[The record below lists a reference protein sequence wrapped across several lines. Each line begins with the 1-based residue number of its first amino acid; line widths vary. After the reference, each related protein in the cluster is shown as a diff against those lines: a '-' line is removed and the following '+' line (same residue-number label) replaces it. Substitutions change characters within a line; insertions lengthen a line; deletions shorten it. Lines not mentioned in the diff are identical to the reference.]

1 MRKFEEK
8 TASWSRH
15 RRQTL
20 LMRLVSLTL
29 CFALFVSSTGM
40 ALIGEGEQQDSVDI
54 TATDVVPDGDTGTG
68 AGGDALPGDTGDG
81 SDAGTGDGSGDGSS
95 TGEIPGGDTGEN
107 PGGDAGENPGGEPVD
122 PGIGENPP
130 VDNTAEIAATLERFN
145 AALDAFR
152 ADYTYELSNHGID
165 GHVCRWTQFEMA
177 LNLATAVKTSVS
189 ELIANDA
196 AVLSG
201 LDETNAMLS
210 VCAAGAYE
218 SRANAVLAR
227 TDYTGMTQFDAD
239 VARVDSLLKY
249 MLDAE
254 LNSGVITG
262 LQADLTQMRVDL
274 AAALEGGSGGTGEPE
289 NPDNP
294 DNPENPDNPD
304 NPENPDADAILAIA
318 AAYEALNAGWQ
329 AMSFD
334 AVLAEIGRIQVMIG
348 ALSDAG
354 KADINIVTVGEY
366 LLTIQSAAAVAELGA
381 RVAALQLED
390 LAAPGLADRINDAK
404 ALVGYMTAT
413 DAASDAVAGRLAA
426 LDAILEALNAPV
438 VSDTGKKFV
447 ADVAALKGVFDNA
460 RLHAMSKQVKA
471 LQESYGLLVE
481 TDKADASVIAAL
493 AELDALQSAC
503 DGLDS
508 DVKAFL
514 VACDVLFEAYAQP
527 GFDIESESVQALVRA
542 VADAFAALD
551 ESSFDNVEVVE
562 YYTRLEAAGLLPK
575 DDIAAQ
581 IDFQVKM
588 DRLENTSAV
597 EAYSAGMGSKIQVF
611 KLEHNSSANMGA
623 GDVEYSDDYFRSY
636 AILGL
641 DAQDVNGTALG
652 LDFSITASGET
663 DRVNGNYIQQ
673 VYASTKSYDEIDA
686 LVNQIAQTDFA
697 TATYT
702 MEDLLA
708 EHFVELVGD
717 NAAAPAGTRCYI
729 VAYDVDAQGA
739 NVSARCDISVNIGG
753 GDWTTAVPGTSV
765 SYRFRG
771 VTEPG
776 NRVADPEDVD
786 GIGLW
791 QYSRVGGVEGDGVFV
806 DDAVLNNGTVRLVA
820 RELSG
825 TLSDENGVG
834 MGDIALALFTYD
846 AGTDAYTRL
855 ERDISGNRLA
865 DVLSADDGSYLFDK
879 LPAGDY
885 YIAMRGAGLNNKA
898 AGAGMIKVTDRMH
911 GLDGWTFVSEGAVSF
926 KTLQQFNTDILLG
939 SSEYVQGAEWSGQ
952 FEAGLPP
959 YEVFVTWMDG
969 QPGATLSED
978 KTHADWVVSDQASLE
993 GVAKSFEIEIVV
1005 NEDIPAG
1012 TKLLTV
1018 PATLC
1023 KYDANVDTCRLIV
1036 PVDMLISTEFQHR
1049 FNESVIKSACENTS
1063 CLEFVWDSIQ
1073 TTDVVSAGSHIKIPL
1088 FECVKYVLA
1097 VSRYRSSDKL
1107 SEATSY
1113 HYPSHSVDI
1122 LGEKSY
1128 ALVDGLGGEHELTFT
1143 RSASVESLL
1152 LYNNSTSNFGGKHVS
1167 GNLGNRVFSWT
1178 PLIESN
1184 YGVSKGA
1191 FDELVSD
1198 NKVLLEFVFRAV
1210 AKSNTLGYIDF
1221 DFVPSDNGQV
1231 VGVCAGIFSGRSVKS
1246 FFDSSVC
1253 CVPVDGDISV
1263 PFPYR
1268 INYYRAHENFSDV
1281 FYDDISQCDMYF
1293 KEIMSGIAW
1302 NYGGLQT
1309 YFNNG
1314 VSVLV
1319 AYDADEIFDEPTST
1333 VFAGLD
1339 VTATLR
1345 SFVDDASIT
1354 VSESASIHAPYTWT
1368 ESDGDTYSL
1377 TVQTFG
1383 ISSSGL
1389 SGLRLG
1395 LDVRH
1400 CSTKAIGSYKLPLNV
1415 ESDNVS
1421 LAFDAIGLYSSGS
1434 RKMTTLCASD
1444 YVLSNIHFDV
1454 TPGKAYYSDTGELLN
1469 IEPDLDTYGEDVIS
1483 VYVCTKDSPD
1493 VWVHDNDI
1501 LLRDASKNYVP
1512 RNSNVCRVRLDYNG
1526 RKSFVQMSIFADI
1539 TFLGKSSVIQS
1550 CIDDAIAT
1558 NTSSLTINT
1567 SAALLSTSLLGDPIV
1582 VCPDSQVQGAWADG
1596 LHTLSKVLYSDC
1608 CDDEHMPLRS
1618 VYGYSMNSK
1627 QGSYWSWMISHFN
1640 NDDTLMT
1647 TYFASSLNLPNAKFS
1662 DLNDSIWLS
1671 QLNTAKYWV
1680 ILPDSVDVVSI
1691 DVGIDIASTGSQA
1704 MYYTTNRGTTSY
1716 ANVPLMSAF
1725 NVSPT
1730 VTYRL
1735 LDEDIDGF
1743 AVYEVVSSFPYDLS
1757 IDFKNGNDSSM
1768 TRHKWF
1774 GYFNITTC
1782 PKYTESFTTDDTRV
1796 GVMSYIIDPDS
1807 VNENAYSDS
1816 FLWCME
1822 SDGGLLFGYLP
1833 DDAGE
1838 FLRDMDRDGITEE
1851 NILGRM
1857 NRYYTKTNNPAY
1869 ISGLQLKAQG
1879 SSSRLFNTATTTSPT
1894 DPYRYKMTYQQAI
1907 EPSTNVVMYNS
1918 IEDISGNTW
1927 GGVLSDIDMS
1937 DADRQNITYTIYGNA
1952 SRIDSLNYVQSKF
1965 NHENLRALEDGWFVI
1980 GSDTDLS
1987 TVKSIA
1993 IDFGSHEFQRD
2004 ENNKP
2009 ATVSVVYSMTPPAGG
2024 FAAGQ
2029 TSIGNRA
2036 FFSDT
2041 LKGSGV
2047 TRTVMANQVTVTMDT
2062 EVGGQVS
2069 KTIVPVIR
2077 QGADGG
2083 ISGDDML
2090 TSVAESGTASQAG
2103 DVWVDTY
2110 DEAGNKITLDK
2121 TGKPADVYQYAYH
2134 LKYTMDDPG
2143 AGNYN
2148 SVRNVIL
2155 YDNLENGT
2163 DSKYAGRL
2171 TDISVTGTDAFFAE
2185 FGQGHVPPGGGSGN
2199 GELVGGEG
2207 DDMEF
2212 LAMPFSLLPD
2222 NSGVSYTGLA
2232 GADVYVNYD
2241 GMSVSTNLPDG
2252 LVDATGIQDWTLLGS
2267 LSDGDVLPAPEGAN
2281 IRHVAVV
2288 VSDLTTMHES
2298 GLNATPYQESYI
2310 DVALTMEHAGRTDCF
2325 GNDKI
2330 IRNGMLVSYQVPGV
2344 DDPVV
2349 VTLPSEQQPELEVI
2363 YRDTGFALPVTGGS
2377 GWFIPTVSGIGC
2389 IVLAA
2394 SWIMSERKWRRRMA
2408 AVMAQQAGSEHDNQ

>member
-20 LMRLVSLTL
+20 LVRLVSLTL

-40 ALIGEGEQQDSVDI
+40 ALIGEGEQQDASADADI
-54 TATDVVPDGDTGTG
+54 MATDVVPDGDTGDGTDTG
-68 AGGDALPGDTGDG
+68 ASDDALPGDTGDG
-81 SDAGTGDGSGDGSS
+81 SDAGDIGSGDGSGM
-95 TGEIPGGDTGEN
+95 GEISGGDT
-107 PGGDAGENPGGEPVD
+107 GEPVD
-122 PGIGENPP
+122 PGAGENPP
-130 VDNTAEIAATLERFN
+130 VDNTAEIAAALERFN

-218 SRANAVLAR
+218 SRAAAVLAR

-262 LQADLTQMRVDL
+262 LRADLTQMRVDL
-274 AAALEGGSGGTGEPE
+274 AAALESGSGSGSGDTGDTDPDTPE
-289 NPDNP
+289 NPDQPEQPVNP
-294 DNPENPDNPD
+294 D
-304 NPENPDADAILAIA
+304 DAAIIEIA

-329 AMSFD
+329 SMSFD
-334 AVLAEIGRIQVMIG
+334 AALAEIGRIQAMIG
-348 ALSDAG
+348 GLSDTG
-354 KADINIVTVGEY
+354 KADINIVAISEY
-366 LLTIQSAAAVAELGA
+366 LLTIQSAAAVQELGA
-381 RVAALQLED
+381 RVAALQAESLD
-390 LAAPGLADRINDAK
+390 ALGLADRISDAK
-404 ALVGYMTAT
+404 ALVGYMTAA
-413 DAASDAVAGRLAA
+413 DAVSDAVTGHLAA
-426 LDAILEALNAPV
+426 LDAILGALNAPV

-447 ADVAALKGVFDNA
+447 ADVAALKGVFDA
-460 RLHAMSKQVKA
+460 SRLHAMSKQVVVLREA
-471 LQESYGLLVE
+471 YGLLVE
-481 TDKADASVIAAL
+481 TDKTDASVIAAL
-493 AELDALQSAC
+493 AELDVLQSAC

-508 DVKAFL
+508 NIKAFL
-514 VACDVLFEAYAQP
+514 TACDALFEVYAQP
-527 GFDIESESVQALVRA
+527 GFDIESESAQALARS
-542 VADAFAALD
+542 VADAFALLN

-611 KLEHNSSANMGA
+611 RLEHNSSANMGA

-652 LDFSITASGET
+652 LDFNITATGET

-702 MEDLLA
+702 MADLLA
-708 EHFVELVGD
+708 EHFVEVADGE
-717 NAAAPAGTRCYI
+717 AAPAGARCYI

-753 GDWTTAVPGTSV
+753 GDWTTVAPGTSV
-765 SYRFRG
+765 GYKFRG

-776 NRVADPEDVD
+776 NRVADSEDVD

-846 AGTDAYTRL
+846 SSTDAYTRL

-885 YIAMRGAGLNNKA
+885 YIAMRGSSLNNKA

-939 SSEYVQGAEWSGQ
+939 SSEYVQTHEWSGQ

-993 GVAKSFEIEIVV
+993 GVAKSFEIEIIV

-1012 TKLLTV
+1012 TKLLEV
-1018 PATLC
+1018 P
-1023 KYDANVDTCRLIV
+1023 RLLLEQ
-1036 PVDMLISTEFQHR
+1036 PVDFTRYGWRQTDGVTYTFDYWLR
-1049 FNESVIKSACENTS
+1049 ESS
-1063 CLEFVWDSIQ
+1063 
-1073 TTDVVSAGSHIKIPL
+1073 VSGA
-1088 FECVKYVLA
+1088 
-1097 VSRYRSSDKL
+1097 L
-1107 SEATSY
+1107 SATSY
-1113 HYPSHSVDI
+1113 FAYQSGAIVTSELAPSGSRVKLSLNDAVFYNLNPSNRDSAFI
-1122 LGEKSY
+1122 KTSMDFDGEQLFVFK
-1128 ALVDGLGGEHELTFT
+1128 DGDNVAHKLTFT
-1143 RSASVESLL
+1143 RSAVLGDVDVDVFVKSDTDSHKLTKNKGSRVWSW
-1152 LYNNSTSNFGGKHVS
+1152 SP
-1167 GNLGNRVFSWT
+1167 NLET
-1178 PLIESN
+1178 Y
-1184 YGVSKGA
+1184 YGVTKEQ
-1191 FDELVSD
+1191 FDAAVTD
-1198 NKVLLEFVFRAV
+1198 DKVVLEFSYKTIF
-1210 AKSNTLGYIDF
+1210 SGWGLGFVDYE
-1221 DFVPSDNGQV
+1221 FVPSDAGVVLGQGFFDTFYV
-1231 VGVCAGIFSGRSVKS
+1231 AGMSYNEAFKFTDASKIPYPYPFDAGGFTVDALAGIVSTCFTRVSRGQYRATDVNSKLHTSVLVVYSSDAIYDADTDTVTASCRCKATFHPAFGSGELTGEVESVKS
-1246 FFDSSVC
+1246 APFTYIPSDGSAYSISSIMARPTMWDSVGSLIMGNDVSLYC
-1253 CVPVDGDISV
+1253 CL
-1263 PFPYR
+1263 
-1268 INYYRAHENFSDV
+1268 N
-1281 FYDDISQCDMYF
+1281 
-1293 KEIMSGIAW
+1293 
-1302 NYGGLQT
+1302 
-1309 YFNNG
+1309 
-1314 VSVLV
+1314 
-1319 AYDADEIFDEPTST
+1319 ADY
-1333 VFAGLD
+1333 
-1339 VTATLR
+1339 
-1345 SFVDDASIT
+1345 
-1354 VSESASIHAPYTWT
+1354 APYSSELNNAELVWDSFGVYSYDGKQVFSLN
-1368 ESDGDTYSL
+1368 SDDYFLSDLFINDFDVGQVYYNDS
-1377 TVQTFG
+1377 G
-1383 ISSSGL
+1383 AISSYL
-1389 SGLRLG
+1389 H
-1395 LDVRH
+1395 DEQ
-1400 CSTKAIGSYKLPLNV
+1400 YN
-1415 ESDNVS
+1415 
-1421 LAFDAIGLYSSGS
+1421 
-1434 RKMTTLCASD
+1434 
-1444 YVLSNIHFDV
+1444 
-1454 TPGKAYYSDTGELLN
+1454 
-1469 IEPDLDTYGEDVIS
+1469 EDVVK
-1483 VYVCTKDSPD
+1483 VYVCTADSPD
-1493 VWVHDNDI
+1493 VWLYDSEYTVRALHTASSRLYFAHDNVTRCKLVYENRQAFLHVTANAYVEFRSNSPRI
-1501 LLRDASKNYVP
+1501 KSLVEEMRSAIVSGKNFSNLR
-1512 RNSNVCRVRLDYNG
+1512 
-1526 RKSFVQMSIFADI
+1526 F
-1539 TFLGKSSVIQS
+1539 TFSG
-1550 CIDDAIAT
+1550 
-1558 NTSSLTINT
+1558 
-1567 SAALLSTSLLGDPIV
+1567 ALLAYLDGGRLLAANPQNSV
-1582 VCPDSQVQGAWADG
+1582 TGAWADS
-1596 LHTLSKVLYSDC
+1596 LNAVSDMLYVN
-1608 CDDEHMPLRS
+1608 EG
-1618 VYGYSMNSK
+1618 YGNSGHPVRTVGTTYLASTDGDYAAAL
-1627 QGSYWSWMISHFN
+1627 QCLFN
-1640 NDDTLMT
+1640 ADDTEMT
-1647 TYFASSLNLPNAKFS
+1647 VQVASYLNLPNGKDVFPSGSSLA
-1662 DLNDSIWLS
+1662 NMH
-1671 QLNTAKYWV
+1671 TAEYLV
-1680 ILPDSVDVVSI
+1680 LLPESV
-1691 DVGIDIASTGSQA
+1691 
-1704 MYYTTNRGTTSY
+1704 
-1716 ANVPLMSAF
+1716 
-1725 NVSPT
+1725 
-1730 VTYRL
+1730 
-1735 LDEDIDGF
+1735 
-1743 AVYEVVSSFPYDLS
+1743 EVVSVLPGLLESSNTGTNSWVHMNYRYAGISGSLHKDFLLTSEYDSEPQIEFEVDAAASVPGYTAYRVLSTFVFDRTVDPVSAYGSEMPYGHFRL
-1757 IDFKNGNDSSM
+1757 IC
-1768 TRHKWF
+1768 R
-1774 GYFNITTC
+1774 
-1782 PKYTESFTTDDTRV
+1782 PKYTEQFTNDDTYVTVISRL
-1796 GVMSYIIDPDS
+1796 IDPETGNSYKDPLL
-1807 VNENAYSDS
+1807 
-1816 FLWCME
+1816 FKMRQ
-1822 SDGGLLFGYLP
+1822 DGGYNFAHLP
-1833 DDAGE
+1833 DDAGYKY
-1838 FLRDMDRDGITEE
+1838 LWDMDKNGDTSEK
-1851 NILGRM
+1851 ILATISM
-1857 NRYYTKTNNPAY
+1857 HWPKSTSSAY
-1869 ISGLQLKAQG
+1869 VSGLQLKAQG
-1879 SSSRLFNTATTTSPT
+1879 SSSRLFNTAATTSPT
-1894 DPYRYKMTYQQAI
+1894 DPYCYKMTYQQAI

-1937 DADRQNITYTIYGNA
+1937 DADRQNIAYTIYGNR

-1980 GSDTDLS
+1980 DNNTDLS

-2009 ATVSVVYSMTPPAGG
+2009 ATVSVVYSMTPPSNG

-2062 EVGGQVS
+2062 EVGGGIS

-2077 QGADGG
+2077 QGASGD
-2083 ISGDDML
+2083 ISGDGML
-2090 TSVAESGTASQAG
+2090 TSVAESGNGSQTGG

-2110 DEAGNKITLDK
+2110 DETGNKITLDK
-2121 TGKPADVYQYAYH
+2121 TGKPANPYQYQYH

-2143 AGNYN
+2143 AGSYN

-2171 TDISVTGTDAFFAE
+2171 TDISVTGVDAFFAE
-2185 FGQGHVPPGGGSGN
+2185 LGQGHAPSGGGSGN
-2199 GELVGGEG
+2199 EEPVGGGG
-2207 DDMEF
+2207 DDAEF

-2267 LSDGDVLPAPEGAN
+2267 LSDGNVLPAPEGAN

-2288 VSDLTTMHES
+2288 VPDLTTMHES
-2298 GLNATPYQESYI
+2298 GLNATPYQDSYI

-2330 IRNGMLVSYQVPGV
+2330 IRNNMLVSYQVPGV

-2349 VTLPSEQQPELEVI
+2349 MGLPSEQEPELEVI
-2363 YRDTGFALPVTGGS
+2363 YRDAGFALPVTGGS

-2394 SWIMSERKWRRRMA
+2394 SWILSERKWRRRMA
-2408 AVMAQQAGSEHDNQ
+2408 AVMAQQSQSGSDNQ

>member
-1 MRKFEEK
+1 MCKFETK

-15 RRQTL
+15 RRQSFL
-20 LMRLVSLTL
+20 VRLVSLTL

-40 ALIGEGEQQDSVDI
+40 AMIGEDAKSQQDAELT
-54 TATDVVPDGDTGTG
+54 TASDVVPGSDETGDNTGAGDGGDVLPGNTGTG
-68 AGGDALPGDTGDG
+68 DV
-81 SDAGTGDGSGDGSS
+81 
-95 TGEIPGGDTGEN
+95 GENPGGTGEN
-107 PGGDAGENPGGEPVD
+107 PGETPENPGDGPVD
-122 PGIGENPP
+122 PGTGPD
-130 VDNTAEIAATLERFN
+130 DNLPEDNSAEIAAALERFN

-152 ADYTYELSNHGID
+152 ADYTYELSNHGAAD
-165 GHVCRWTQFEMA
+165 HVCRWTQFEMA
-177 LNLATAVKTSVS
+177 LNLAMAVKTSVS

-196 AVLSG
+196 AVLAG

-218 SRANAVLAR
+218 SRAAAVLAR
-227 TDYTGMTQFDAD
+227 TDYTGMTRFDAD

-254 LNSGVITG
+254 LNSSVITG
-262 LQADLTQMRVDL
+262 LRADLTQMRVDL
-274 AAALEGGSGGTGEPE
+274 AAALEGGSGGT
-289 NPDNP
+289 D
-294 DNPENPDNPD
+294 
-304 NPENPDADAILAIA
+304 NPDADAILAIA

-334 AVLAEIGRIQVMIG
+334 AVLAEVGRIQAMISG
-348 ALSDAG
+348 LSDAG
-354 KADINIVTVGEY
+354 KADINVVTVGEY
-366 LLTIQSAAAVAELGA
+366 LITIQSAAAVAELGA
-381 RVAALQLED
+381 RVAALQIESLD
-390 LAAPGLADRINDAK
+390 APGLADRIAEAK
-404 ALVGYMTAT
+404 ALTGYMTAG
-413 DAASDAVAGRLAA
+413 DMAGTTVTGHLAA

-438 VSDTGKKFV
+438 VSDAGKKFV
-447 ADVAALKGVFDNA
+447 ADVGALKAAFDA
-460 RLHAMSKQVKA
+460 SKLHAMSKQVA
-471 LQESYGLLVE
+471 GLRAAYDALVE

-493 AELDALQSAC
+493 AELDAMQAQC
-503 DGLDS
+503 DGLDGNI
-508 DVKAFL
+508 KAFL
-514 VACDVLFEAYAQP
+514 TACDALFDAYAQA
-527 GFDIESESVQALVRA
+527 GFDITSESAQALGQA
-542 VADAFAALD
+542 VADVFAVLD
-551 ESSFDNVEVVE
+551 ESSFDNIEVVE

-581 IDFQVKM
+581 IDFRVKM
-588 DRLENTSAV
+588 NRLDSLKAV
-597 EAYSAGMGSKIQVF
+597 EAYSAGLNNAVQVF
-611 KLEHNSSANMGA
+611 KLEHNSTTSMGA

-641 DAQDVNGTALG
+641 DAQDVNGNPLA
-652 LDFSITASGET
+652 LDFAVTATGSTNRVHGE
-663 DRVNGNYIQQ
+663 YIQQ
-673 VYASTKSYDEIDA
+673 VYASTKSYDEIDE
-686 LVNQIAQTDFA
+686 LVNQIARTDFA

-702 MEDLLA
+702 MKDLLA
-708 EHFVELVGD
+708 EHFVEIIGD
-717 NAAAPAGTRCYI
+717 AAAPAGTQCYI

-739 NVSARCDISVNIGG
+739 NVSAYCDISVCIGG
-753 GDWTTAVPGTSV
+753 ADWMAAAPGTSV
-765 SYRFRG
+765 GYKFRG

-776 NRVADPEDVD
+776 NRVVDPEDVN
-786 GIGLW
+786 GVGTW
-791 QYSRVGGVEGDGVFV
+791 QYNRVAGVEGDCVFV
-806 DDAVLNNGTVRLVA
+806 GDDVLSRDAVQLVA

-865 DVLSADDGSYLFDK
+865 DVLTAGDGSYLFDK

-885 YIAMRGAGLNNKA
+885 YIAMRGQALNNKA

-911 GLDGWTFVSEGAVSF
+911 GLDGWTFVSEGATSF
-926 KTLQQFNTDILLG
+926 KTLRQFETDILLG
-939 SSEYVQGAEWSGQ
+939 SSEYVQRAEWSGQ

-993 GVAKSFEIEIVV
+993 GVAKSFEIEIIV

-1012 TKLLTV
+1012 TKLLTI
-1018 PATLC
+1018 PTTLC

-1036 PVDMLISTEFQHR
+1036 PVDMLASTEFQHC

-1063 CLEFVWDSIQ
+1063 CLEFVLDSIQ
-1073 TTDVVSAGSHIKIPL
+1073 ATDVVSAGSHIKMPL

-1107 SEATSY
+1107 SEITSY
-1113 HYPSHSVDI
+1113 YYPGHSVDA
-1122 LGEKSY
+1122 LGERSY
-1128 ALVDGLGGEHELTFT
+1128 VLVDGLGGEHELTFT

-1152 LYNNSTSNFGGKHVS
+1152 LYDNSTSNFGGKHVS

-1184 YGVSKGA
+1184 YGVSKDA
-1191 FDELVSD
+1191 FDKLVSD

-1221 DFVPSDNGQV
+1221 DFVPSDDGRV
-1231 VGVCAGIFSGRSVKS
+1231 VGACAGIFSGSSVKS
-1246 FFDSSVC
+1246 FYDSSVR

-1268 INYYRAHENFSDV
+1268 TNYYLAHENLSNM
-1281 FYDDISQCDMYF
+1281 YYNDISRCGTYF
-1293 KEIMSGIAW
+1293 KCIMSGIAW
-1302 NYGGLQT
+1302 YYGGLRT
-1309 YFNNG
+1309 YLNNG

-1319 AYDADEIFDEPTST
+1319 AYDVDKIFDESTST

-1339 VTATLR
+1339 ATATLR

-1354 VSESASIHAPYTWT
+1354 VSESASVHAPYTWT
-1368 ESDGDTYSL
+1368 ESDGDAYSL
-1377 TVQTFG
+1377 TVQSFG

-1395 LDVRH
+1395 LDVKR

-1434 RKMTTLCASD
+1434 KKMTTLCASD
-1444 YVLSNIHFDV
+1444 YVLSNIHFGV
-1454 TPGKAYYSDTGELLN
+1454 TPGRAYYSDTGELLS

-1501 LLRDASKNYVP
+1501 LLRDASKSYVP

-1526 RKSFVQMSIFADI
+1526 RKSFVQMSISADI
-1539 TFLGKSSVIQS
+1539 TFLGESSVIQS

-1558 NTSSLTINT
+1558 NTSGLAINT
-1567 SAALLSTSLLGDPIV
+1567 SAALLSTSLSGDPIV

-1618 VYGYSMNSK
+1618 VYGYTMTSK
-1627 QGSYWSWMISHFN
+1627 QGSYWSWMVSRFN

-1647 TYFASSLNLPNAKFS
+1647 TYFASSLNLPSVNFS

-1704 MYYTTNRGTTSY
+1704 MYYTTSRDTTAY
-1716 ANVPLMSAF
+1716 ASVPLMSAF

-1768 TRHKWF
+1768 TCHKWF

-1816 FLWCME
+1816 FLWHME

-1869 ISGLQLKAQG
+1869 VSGLQLKAQG

-1927 GGVLSDIDMS
+1927 GGTLQAIDMS
-1937 DADRQNITYTIYGNA
+1937 DADRQNITYTIYGNR

-1980 GSDTDLS
+1980 DNNMDLS

-2009 ATVSVVYSMTPPAGG
+2009 ATVSVVYTMTPPASG

-2062 EVGGQVS
+2062 EVGGGIS
-2069 KTIVPVIR
+2069 KTIVPV
-2077 QGADGG
+2077 QSLD
-2083 ISGDDML
+2083 SNL
-2090 TSVAESGTASQAG
+2090 SSVAEPGDGSQDGSNA
-2103 DVWVDTY
+2103 WVDTY

-2121 TGKPADVYQYAYH
+2121 TGKPAGAYQYAYH

-2143 AGNYN
+2143 AGMYN
-2148 SVRNVIL
+2148 DVTNLIL

-2171 TDISVTGTDAFFAE
+2171 TGVSVTGNSGESVSSSSLIPDDA
-2185 FGQGHVPPGGGSGN
+2185 
-2199 GELVGGEG
+2199 LVGYTDEISYGVFVNYEG
-2207 DDMEF
+2207 MN
-2212 LAMPFSLLPD
+2212 AT
-2222 NSGVSYTGLA
+2222 TGLPY
-2232 GADVYVNYD
+2232 GLVESTGVTDWEYMADANVI
-2241 GMSVSTNLPDG
+2241 PDG
-2252 LVDATGIQDWTLLGS
+2252 INV
-2267 LSDGDVLPAPEGAN
+2267 
-2281 IRHVAVV
+2281 RHIAVV
-2288 VSDLTTMHES
+2288 VPWLRAVHGS
-2298 GLNATPYQESYI
+2298 GLNATPYQDSYI

-2344 DDPVV
+2344 DEPVV
-2349 VTLPSEQQPELEVI
+2349 VTLPSEQEPELEVI

-2394 SWIMSERKWRRRMA
+2394 SWIMFERKWRRRMA
-2408 AVMAQQAGSEHDNQ
+2408 AVMAQQSGGNSGDSQQ